1 MRKILEMVRPPVRT
15 HVWTLVEL
23 SFWTPPGH
31 RLPTGFSAL
40 VGQILEVTSEVRGRD
55 RTPSHPQGQQLK
67 NRVVIYLFIP
77 HSFLASPMLSRVGG
91 RREPWN
97 PDGPDPA
104 LLPDQAGL
112 QCPCGA
118 WSHLGLRWAP
128 VRCQFLARGR
138 RQRKESSSKGLRD
151 TSEETSTT
159 RLTPKTTSSLLVN
172 L

>member
-1 MRKILEMVRPPVRT
+1 MDPSRRTGRP
-15 HVWTLVEL
+15 
-23 SFWTPPGH
+23 
-31 RLPTGFSAL
+31 
-40 VGQILEVTSEVRGRD
+40 
-55 RTPSHPQGQQLK
+55 LK

-77 HSFLASPMLSRVGG
+77 HSFLASPMPSRVGC

-112 QCPCGA
+112 QRPCGA
-118 WSHLGLRWAP
+118 RRRPGLRREP
-128 VRCQFLARGR
+128 VGCQFLARGR

-151 TSEETSTT
+151 TISTETSTT
-159 RLTPKTTSSLLVN
+159 TLTPKITSSLLVN